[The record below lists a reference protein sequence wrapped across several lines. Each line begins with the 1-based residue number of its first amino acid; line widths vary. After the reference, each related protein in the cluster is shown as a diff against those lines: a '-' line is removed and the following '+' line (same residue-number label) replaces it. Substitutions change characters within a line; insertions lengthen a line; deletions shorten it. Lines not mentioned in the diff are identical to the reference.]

1 MENKTI
7 KQKVKK
13 FKSNQPDEISWEGG
27 TLADNIKLGYE
38 VEDSYTTENLNES
51 VEYTIHETV
60 YVLKPKTPGLILG

>member
-13 FKSNQPDEISWEGG
+13 FKNGKPDEIIWEGG

-38 VEDSYTTENLNES
+38 VEDKLS
-51 VEYTIHETV
+51 
-60 YVLKPKTPGLILG
+60 

>member
-13 FKSNQPDEISWEGG
+13 FKNGQPDEIIWEGG

-51 VEYTIHETV
+51 TDYSIYETV